1 MPGTNAR
8 GPNRAGGPGVSEH
21 MKVAVIGVGGVG
33 GYFGG
38 LLARAEHEVT
48 FIARG
53 AHLEAIKKNGLRVES
68 QMDGTFTAPGL
79 ATGDPAEAGEQDL
92 VLFMVK
98 MYHNADAV
106 RLLEPMIGPETVVLT
121 LQNGIDNGDILAEA
135 VGESHVMIG
144 SAYLE
149 GRISEPGVVTQA
161 GPGIA
166 AFGEMKVGITR
177 RSENLLQR
185 FQEAGWNV
193 NLHENMPGMLWKKFA
208 YIAGSAAVCAAANCV
223 YEEMRTKPE
232 TRALIQSAVEETLA
246 VGRARGAPIMSDSLS
261 WAMDSL
267 DRFPGQGRASMAK
280 DFTDQRPVELEGLTG
295 TVVRMARELDI
306 PTPTNDFL
314 YAILKPS
321 AARIE
326 ALHNTSA

>member
-1 MPGTNAR
+1 MVIGTR
-8 GPNRAGGPGVSEH
+8 EH
-21 MKVAVIGVGGVG
+21 MKVAVIGAGGVG

-38 LLARAEHEVT
+38 LLAQAEHEVT

-53 AHLEAIKKNGLRVES
+53 AHLQAIKENGLRVES
-68 QMDGTFTAPGL
+68 QLDGTFTVPGN
-79 ATGDPAEAGEQDL
+79 ATDNTAELEEQDL
-92 VLFMVK
+92 VLFTVK
-98 MYHNADAV
+98 MYHNPDAIKH
-106 RLLEPMIGPETVVLT
+106 LAPMIGPDTVVLT
-121 LQNGIDNGDILAEA
+121 LQNGIDNGDILAKA

-149 GRISEPGVVTQA
+149 GRVSEPGVVTQA
-161 GPGIA
+161 GPGLA
-166 AFGEMKVGITR
+166 AFGEMKVGISR
-177 RSENLLQR
+177 RGENLLQR
-185 FQEAGWNV
+185 FQEAGWRV

-232 TRALIQSAVEETLA
+232 TRALIQHAIEEALA
-246 VGRARGAPIMSDSLS
+246 VGRAKGAPIMSDSLA

-280 DFTDQRPVELEGLTG
+280 DFTDMRPVELEGLTG
-295 TVVRMARELDI
+295 TVVRMARELDV
-306 PTPTNDFL
+306 PTPANDFL

-326 ALHNTSA
+326 ALNSAGS

>member
-1 MPGTNAR
+1 MVIGTR
-8 GPNRAGGPGVSEH
+8 EH
-21 MKVAVIGVGGVG
+21 MKVAVIGAGGVG

-38 LLARAEHEVT
+38 LLAQAEHEVT

-53 AHLEAIKKNGLRVES
+53 AHLQAIKENGLRVES
-68 QMDGTFTAPGL
+68 QLDGTFTVPGN
-79 ATGDPAEAGEQDL
+79 ATDNTAELEEQDL
-92 VLFMVK
+92 VLFTVK
-98 MYHNADAV
+98 MYHNPEAIKH
-106 RLLEPMIGPETVVLT
+106 LGPMIGPETVVLT
-121 LQNGIDNGDILAEA
+121 LQNGIDNGEILAEA

-149 GRISEPGVVTQA
+149 GRVSEPGVVTQA
-161 GPGIA
+161 GPGLA
-166 AFGEMKVGITR
+166 AFGEMKVGISR
-177 RSENLLQR
+177 RGENLLQR
-185 FQEAGWNV
+185 FQEAGWRV

-232 TRALIQSAVEETLA
+232 TRALIQHAIEEALA
-246 VGRARGAPIMSDSLS
+246 VGRAKGAPIMSDSLA

-280 DFTDQRPVELEGLTG
+280 DFTDMRPVELEGLTG
-295 TVVRMARELDI
+295 TVVRMARELDV
-306 PTPTNDFL
+306 PTPANDFL

-326 ALHNTSA
+326 ALNSGAS

>member
-1 MPGTNAR
+1 
-8 GPNRAGGPGVSEH
+8 
-21 MKVAVIGVGGVG
+21 
-33 GYFGG
+33 FGG
-38 LLARAEHEVT
+38 LLAQAEHEVT

-53 AHLEAIKKNGLRVES
+53 AHLQAIKENGLRVES
-68 QMDGTFTAPGL
+68 QLDGTFTVPGN
-79 ATGDPAEAGEQDL
+79 ATDNTAELEEQDL
-92 VLFMVK
+92 VLFTVK
-98 MYHNADAV
+98 MYHNPDAIKH
-106 RLLEPMIGPETVVLT
+106 LGPMIGPETVVLT
-121 LQNGIDNGDILAEA
+121 LQNGIDNGEILAEA

-149 GRISEPGVVTQA
+149 GRVSEPGVVTQA
-161 GPGIA
+161 GPGLA
-166 AFGEMKVGITR
+166 AFGEMKVGISR
-177 RSENLLQR
+177 RGENLLQR
-185 FQEAGWNV
+185 FQEAGWRV

-232 TRALIQSAVEETLA
+232 TRALIQHAIEEALA
-246 VGRARGAPIMSDSLS
+246 VGRAKGAPIMSDSLA

-280 DFTDQRPVELEGLTG
+280 DFTDMRPVELEGLTG
-295 TVVRMARELDI
+295 TVVRMARELDV
-306 PTPTNDFL
+306 PTPANDFL

-326 ALHNTSA
+326 ALNSAGS

>member
-1 MPGTNAR
+1 MVIGTR
-8 GPNRAGGPGVSEH
+8 EH
-21 MKVAVIGVGGVG
+21 MKVAVIGAGGVG

-38 LLARAEHEVT
+38 LLAQAEHEVT

-53 AHLEAIKKNGLRVES
+53 AHLQAIKENGLRVES
-68 QMDGTFTAPGL
+68 QLDGTFTVPGN
-79 ATGDPAEAGEQDL
+79 ATDNTAELEEQDL
-92 VLFMVK
+92 VLFTVK
-98 MYHNADAV
+98 MYHNLDAIKH
-106 RLLEPMIGPETVVLT
+106 LAPMIGPDTVVLT
-121 LQNGIDNGDILAEA
+121 LQNGIDNGDILAKA

-149 GRISEPGVVTQA
+149 GRVSEPGVVTQA
-161 GPGIA
+161 GPGLA
-166 AFGEMKVGITR
+166 AFGEMKVGISR
-177 RSENLLQR
+177 RGENLLQR
-185 FQEAGWNV
+185 FQEAGWRV

-232 TRALIQSAVEETLA
+232 TRALIQHAIEEALA
-246 VGRARGAPIMSDSLS
+246 VGRAKGAPIMSDSLA

-280 DFTDQRPVELEGLTG
+280 DFTDMRPVELEGLTG
-295 TVVRMARELDI
+295 TVVRMARELDV
-306 PTPTNDFL
+306 PTPANDFL

-326 ALHNTSA
+326 ALNSAGS

>member
-1 MPGTNAR
+1 MVTQ
-8 GPNRAGGPGVSEH
+8 PNENL
-21 MKVAVIGVGGVG
+21 KVAVFGAGGVG

-38 LLARAEHEVT
+38 LLARAEHDVT

-53 AHLEAIKKNGLRVES
+53 AHLKAIQENGLRVES
-68 QMDGTFTAPGL
+68 QLDGSFTVTGN
-79 ATGDPAEAGEQDL
+79 ATDNTAGVGEQDL
-92 VLFMVK
+92 VLFTVK
-98 MYHNADAV
+98 MYQNSDA
-106 RLLEPMIGPETVVLT
+106 LDSLAPLIGPNTVVLT

-135 VGESHVMIG
+135 VGEEHVMIG
-144 SAYLE
+144 SSYME
-149 GRISEPGVVTQA
+149 GRVSKPGVVTQG

-166 AFGEMKVGITR
+166 AFGETKVGISR
-177 RSENLLQR
+177 RGENLLQR
-185 FQEAGWNV
+185 FQESGWRV

-232 TRALIQSAVEETLA
+232 TRALIQNAIEEVLA
-246 VGRARGAPIMSDSLS
+246 VGRAKGAPIMSDSLA

-295 TVVRMARELDI
+295 TVVRMARELNV
-306 PTPTNDFL
+306 PTPANDFL
-314 YAILKPS
+314 YAILKPM
-321 AARIE
+321 AVRIE
-326 ALHNTSA
+326 TLNSTES

>member
-1 MPGTNAR
+1 
-8 GPNRAGGPGVSEH
+8 
-21 MKVAVIGVGGVG
+21 MKVAVIGTGGVG

-38 LLARAEHEVT
+38 LLAQAEHEVT

-53 AHLEAIKKNGLRVES
+53 AHLQAIKENGLRVES
-68 QMDGTFTAPGL
+68 QLDGTFTVPGN
-79 ATGDPAEAGEQDL
+79 ATDNTAELEEQDL
-92 VLFMVK
+92 VLFTVK
-98 MYHNADAV
+98 MYHNPEAIKH
-106 RLLEPMIGPETVVLT
+106 LGPLIGPDTVVLT
-121 LQNGIDNGDILAEA
+121 LQNGIDNGDILAKA

-149 GRISEPGVVTQA
+149 GRVSEPGVVTQA
-161 GPGIA
+161 GPGLA
-166 AFGEMKVGITR
+166 AFGEMKVGISR
-177 RSENLLQR
+177 RGENLLQR
-185 FQEAGWNV
+185 FQEAGWRV

-232 TRALIQSAVEETLA
+232 TRALIQHAIEEALA
-246 VGRARGAPIMSDSLS
+246 VGRAKGAPIMSDSLA

-280 DFTDQRPVELEGLTG
+280 DFTDMRPVELEGLTG
-295 TVVRMARELDI
+295 TVVRMARELDV
-306 PTPTNDFL
+306 PTPANDFL

-326 ALHNTSA
+326 ALNNAGP

>member
-1 MPGTNAR
+1 MVIGTR
-8 GPNRAGGPGVSEH
+8 EH
-21 MKVAVIGVGGVG
+21 MKVAVIGAGGVG

-38 LLARAEHEVT
+38 LLAQAEHEVT

-53 AHLEAIKKNGLRVES
+53 AHLQAIKENGLRVES
-68 QMDGTFTAPGL
+68 QLDGTFTVPGN
-79 ATGDPAEAGEQDL
+79 ATDNTAELEEQDL
-92 VLFMVK
+92 VLFTVK
-98 MYHNADAV
+98 MYHNPDAIKH
-106 RLLEPMIGPETVVLT
+106 LGPMIGPETVVLT
-121 LQNGIDNGDILAEA
+121 LQNGIDNGEILAEA

-149 GRISEPGVVTQA
+149 GRVSEPGVVTQA
-161 GPGIA
+161 GPGLA
-166 AFGEMKVGITR
+166 AFGEMKVGISR
-177 RSENLLQR
+177 RGENLLQR
-185 FQEAGWNV
+185 FQEAGWRV

-232 TRALIQSAVEETLA
+232 TRALIQHAIEEALA
-246 VGRARGAPIMSDSLS
+246 VGRAKGAPIMSDSLA

-280 DFTDQRPVELEGLTG
+280 DFTDMRPVELEGLTG
-295 TVVRMARELDI
+295 TVVRMARELDV
-306 PTPTNDFL
+306 PTPANDFL

-326 ALHNTSA
+326 ALNSAGS

>member
-1 MPGTNAR
+1 MKAAVVGT
-8 GPNRAGGPGVSEH
+8 
-21 MKVAVIGVGGVG
+21 GGVG

-53 AHLEAIKKNGLRVES
+53 AHLEAIKRNGLRVES
-68 QMDGTFTAPGL
+68 QLDGDFTVPGN
-79 ATGDPAEAGEQDL
+79 ATDDTAEAGPQDL
-92 VLFMVK
+92 VLFTVK
-98 MYHNADAV
+98 MYHNSDAV
-106 RLLEPMIGPETVVLT
+106 RSLAPMIGPETIVLT
-121 LQNGIDNGDILAEA
+121 LQNGMDNGEILAEA
-135 VGESHVMIG
+135 VGETHVMIG
-144 SAYLE
+144 SAYME
-149 GRISEPGVVTQA
+149 GRISEPGVVVQD

-166 AFGEMKVGITR
+166 AFGEMKVGISR
-177 RSENLLQR
+177 RGENLLQR
-185 FQEAGWNV
+185 FQEAGWRV

-232 TRALIQSAVEETLA
+232 TRALIQSAVEEALA
-246 VGRARGAPIMSDSLS
+246 VGRARGAPIMSDSLA

-280 DFTDQRPVELEGLTG
+280 DFTEQRPVELEGLTG
-295 TVVRMARELDI
+295 TVVRMARELNV
-306 PTPTNDFL
+306 PTPANDFL
-314 YAILKPS
+314 YAILKPR

-326 ALHNTSA
+326 ALHDAGS